1 MLARFIG
8 KDGSMGFKTG
18 QKYELKSK
26 CVNNKIIVKTI
37 NDKLFCPY
45 DSIESFLRNW
55 EIKGN

>member
-26 CVNNKIIVKTI
+26 CANNKIIVKTA

-45 DSIESFLRNW
+45 DSIESFLRNR
-55 EIKGN
+55 EIKEN

>member
-26 CVNNKIIVKTI
+26 CANNKIIVKTA

-55 EIKGN
+55 EIK